1 MSQTLP
7 NDPNIERV
15 YEIAKDWIQ
24 ENEAPSVSNIVPFAT
39 NLMSAAQKIVTE
51 RGRGAYKARIVMTV
65 ARKIVREAKYENDA
79 DRQAAI
85 DLVETMLPSALTA
98 IKMASQALIPMVQPR
113 CC

>member
-1 MSQTLP
+1 
-7 NDPNIERV
+7 
-15 YEIAKDWIQ
+15 
-24 ENEAPSVSNIVPFAT
+24 
-39 NLMSAAQKIVTE
+39 
-51 RGRGAYKARIVMTV
+51 MTV

-113 CC
+113 CCC